1 MPFQTRRNV
10 GCVRGKIKSYY
21 KWQVLNS
28 LHKCAHHMTMG
39 LMQVIQGQIS
49 IVVLPSKTQYFLL
62 FATKK
67 FDQRIDFLV
76 NSLE

>member
-1 MPFQTRRNV
+1 MPFRTRRNV
-10 GCVRGKIKSYY
+10 GCVRGKMKSYY

-49 IVVLPSKTQYFLL
+49 TVVLPSKTQYFLL
-62 FATKK
+62 FCNKE
-67 FDQRIDFLV
+67 I
-76 NSLE
+76 